1 MTNPQDNSAATSAA
15 TLAEFESVL
24 TAWVEAH
31 TDLPHCET
39 AVTNPTSIR
48 LTAVSTPP
56 APPAVD
62 ESPSFV
68 DWLSTTTRTTAA
80 AR

>member
-1 MTNPQDNSAATSAA
+1 MTDPQDNSAATSAT
-15 TLAEFESVL
+15 TLAEFESAL

-39 AVTNPTSIR
+39 SVPNPSSIR
-48 LTAVSTPP
+48 LTAVSTPSIQ
-56 APPAVD
+56 AAVD
-62 ESPSFV
+62 EPPTFV
-68 DWLSTTTRTTAA
+68 DRLSATTRATAG